1 LAQAV
6 EEMRAQGRHAEAQRR
21 YEELVAWHQ
30 QRAGRIACRYLGD
43 GPDAD
48 EAVQDAFVK
57 AYVNWSS
64 FRRELPFEVWFTRIL
79 TNQCLDRLRAR
90 KRRDRWLV
98 CVPAFWH
105 GQRDYLETVAS
116 AAASPEDHVLSRE
129 RRLKLANALRRLPRA
144 ERVLIMRSHGEGLT
158 SLEVS
163 ALTGIHPSTIRVRL
177 CRAIRKL
184 RALLADG

>member
-1 LAQAV
+1 
-6 EEMRAQGRHAEAQRR
+6 MRALGRHAEARWR
-21 YEELVAWHQ
+21 YGELVAWHQ
-30 QRAGRIACRYLGD
+30 RRACRIAYRYLGD

-64 FRRELPFEVWFTRIL
+64 FRQEFPFEVWFTRIL

-90 KRRDRWLV
+90 RRRERWLV
-98 CVPAFWH
+98 RVPAVGH
-105 GQRDYLETVAS
+105 GQRDYLDTFAA

-129 RRLKLANALRRLPRA
+129 RRQRLANALMRLPRA
-144 ERVLIMRSHGEGLT
+144 QRSLIMWSHVEGLT

-163 ALTGIHPSTIRVRL
+163 ALTGLPPSTIRVRL
-177 CRAIRKL
+177 FRAIRKL
-184 RALLADG
+184 RALLTDG